1 MKLKFKL
8 TLLCALLLFLVAVS
22 LTGAMLWQVREQSYE
37 LLTQSTEETL
47 NGLVS
52 GFTRL
57 LYSAPEE
64 ALEGPGRGAF
74 LTYSFR
80 SQGIPGSI
88 LVADGACLTASTPI
102 APEQDWPQRCGRG
115 LRVSSEGRNY
125 LVLGQSTTVLDIPCS
140 IYLVADASH
149 IQRQLWQL
157 SGRYA
162 LLALAVGFLGLGAVY
177 GLVSRTLRPL
187 AELSRAAERI
197 AAGNYSQRVPQNAA
211 DEVGLLAGSFN
222 RMAQAVQTHVDTL
235 QEQNARQT
243 LFLRAVT
250 HELKTPLTSLLL
262 NVNTLQTLYLP
273 QEQQEALLESMD
285 TQLHWL
291 ETMVKKLLTLLSMK
305 KKVQPVPTDIPAL
318 LAQARELTRP
328 ICQKY
333 GVTLYTDCRISTL
346 VVDQDLICS
355 ALVNLIE
362 NSAKASLPGSG
373 IWLRAGATGFTV
385 EDRGRGIPP
394 QDLHRVTDPFYMGDP
409 SRSKSTGGFGLGLAL
424 VREVAL
430 AHGGTL
436 DLESTEGIGTTAR
449 ILLPG
454 CNGNQTVMGR

>member
-1 MKLKFKL
+1 MKLKLKL

-22 LTGAMLWQVREQSYE
+22 LTGAMLWQVRKQSYE

-47 NGLVS
+47 NSLVS
-52 GFTRL
+52 NFTRL
-57 LYSAPEE
+57 LYSATAE

-88 LVADGACLTASTPI
+88 LVADGVCLSAPTPI

-125 LVLGQSTTVLDIPCS
+125 LVLGQGTTVLDIPCH
-140 IYLVADASH
+140 IYLVAEADH

-162 LLALAVGFLGLGAVY
+162 LLALAVGLLGLGAVY
-177 GLVSRTLRPL
+177 YLVSRTLRPL
-187 AELSRAAERI
+187 EVLSQAAERI

-222 RMAQAVQTHVDTL
+222 RMAQAVETHVDTL

-273 QEQQEALLESMD
+273 QERQEALLDSMD

-305 KKVQPVPTDIPAL
+305 NKVQPVPTDIPAL
-318 LAQARELTRP
+318 LAQAQKLTRP
-328 ICQKY
+328 VCQKY
-333 GVTLYTDCRISTL
+333 GVTLYTDCQISTL
-346 VVDQDLICS
+346 VVDKDLICS

-362 NSAKASLPGSG
+362 NSAKASLPGG
-373 IWLRAGATGFTV
+373 AIWLRAAETGFTV

-394 QDLHRVTDPFYMGDP
+394 QDLRRVTDPFYMGDP

-436 DLESTEGIGTTAR
+436 ELESTESVGTTAR
-449 ILLPG
+449 ILL
-454 CNGNQTVMGR
+454 